1 MVGVAPSQAEVK
13 LASLGEP
20 SEPRGARH
28 KSAKFV
34 QIQLGSTLPLD
45 GAEDAER
52 PSMGFPDLDPAL
64 DGNLGTGFCKL
75 FQEPRNSCATYSC
88 TSCTSC
94 TATFSPKR
102 G

>member
-52 PSMGFPDLDPAL
+52 LSMGFPDLDPAL
-64 DGNLGTGFCKL
+64 DGKSWYGFL
-75 FQEPRNSCATYSC
+75 QIVSR
-88 TSCTSC
+88 TS
-94 TATFSPKR
+94 
-102 G
+102 